1 MSLLENINSP
11 KDLKELSDEQLV
23 GLAKEIRETI
33 LTAVSQS
40 GGHLASNL
48 GVVEA
53 TLALHKVFDAPDD
66 RIIFDVSHQCYAH
79 KILTGRYKNFS
90 TLRKSGGIS
99 GFSNPAESVY
109 DPLYEGHSGTSV
121 SQALAFATADAMDGK
136 KNYTVAVVGDGAF
149 TNGMIYEALNNCSE
163 HSLRLIILLNDNEMC
178 ISKITGGM
186 NKMLRRMRSSSGYF
200 RIKHGTQKVLRKI
213 PFLGKGLILVG
224 RKLKNIVKNILLN
237 KNIFE
242 NYGLEYIGP
251 VDGNNVKRM
260 CSALAE
266 AKRREAC
273 CVVHMYT
280 KKGMGYAPAEKEPSL
295 YHSVSP
301 FDPAKGIS
309 ASDGNCF
316 SGRFGNYL
324 CEKAGENPDIC
335 AITAAMTDGTGLTRF
350 AAERPGRFF
359 DVGIAEEHAVT
370 FGAALSA
377 AGKLPV
383 FAVYSTFA
391 QRVYDQLFQDVSLGN
406 FRFILALDRCGFVA
420 GDGATHQGLFDYSL
434 FSSLP
439 GCTIYSPATYGELET
454 CMDKAIA
461 GRGLQIVRYPKGGE
475 MRGGK
480 WLYSDNGDFAF
491 TEGVENCKTV
501 IVTYG
506 RIAQNALLSATGD
519 TGAVRLVKAF
529 PVDLRGL
536 EKLTAH
542 ARNVYLLEEGI
553 FEGGMAQK
561 LSPYFT
567 ALGKNVAVRAVY
579 GFVKHGSF
587 EDICAAHGFLP
598 EQIAREVETV
608 FKN

>member
-11 KDLKELSDEQLV
+11 GDLKGLTDEQLG
-23 GLAKEIRETI
+23 GLAKEIRGTI
-33 LTAVSQS
+33 IDAVSQN

-53 TLALHKVFDAPDD
+53 TLALHKVFDSPGD
-66 RIIFDVSHQCYAH
+66 RILFDVSHQCYTH

-99 GFSNPAESVY
+99 GFSNPAESAY
-109 DPLYEGHSGTSV
+109 DPLYEGHCGTSI

-149 TNGMIYEALNNCSE
+149 TNGMIYEALNNCSV
-163 HSLRLIILLNDNEMC
+163 HNLRLIILLNDNEMC
-178 ISKITGGM
+178 ISGITGGM

-224 RKLKNIVKNILLN
+224 RRLKNFVKNILLN

-251 VDGNNVKRM
+251 VDGNNIKRM

-280 KKGMGYAPAEKEPSL
+280 KKGLGYEPAEKEPAL

-301 FDPAKGIS
+301 FDPAKGVS
-309 ASDGNCF
+309 APSDDCF
-316 SGRFGNYL
+316 SEQFGKYL
-324 CEKAGENPDIC
+324 CEKADENSAIC
-335 AITAAMTDGTGLTRF
+335 AITAAMTDGTGLSGF
-350 AAERPGRFF
+350 AAAHPERFF

-383 FAVYSTFA
+383 CAVYSTFA
-391 QRVYDQLFQDVSLGN
+391 QRAYDQLFQDVSLGG
-406 FRFILALDRCGFVA
+406 FHFVLALDRCGFVA
-420 GDGATHQGLFDYSL
+420 GDGVTHQGLFDYSL
-434 FSSLP
+434 FCSLP
-439 GCTIYSPATYGELET
+439 GCTVYSPATYKELKL
-454 CMDKAIA
+454 CMDKALS
-461 GRGLQIVRYPKGGE
+461 GQGLQIVRYPKGKE
-475 MRGGK
+475 TGGY
-480 WLYSDNGDFAF
+480 WNYSKNGDFAF
-491 TEGVENCKTV
+491 TAGAEHCKT
-501 IVTYG
+501 IILTYG
-506 RIAQNALLSATGD
+506 RIAANALPCVVGGTGI
-519 TGAVRLVKAF
+519 VRLVKAF
-529 PVDLRGL
+529 PFDLEEL
-536 EKLTAH
+536 ERLTAG
-542 ARNVYLLEEGI
+542 ARNIYLLEEGI

-567 ALGKNVAVRAVY
+567 ASGKNVAVRAVY

-587 EDICAAHGFLP
+587 AEICAAHGFSP
-598 EQIAREVETV
+598 EQIAEEVKTV
-608 FKN
+608 FGRQ